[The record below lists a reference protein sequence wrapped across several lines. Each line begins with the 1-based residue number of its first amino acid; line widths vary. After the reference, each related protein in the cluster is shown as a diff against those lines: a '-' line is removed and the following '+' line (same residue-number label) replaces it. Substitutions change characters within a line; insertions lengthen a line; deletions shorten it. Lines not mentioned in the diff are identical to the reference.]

1 MYYRR
6 WTRMHLKP
14 GMKYFMKYGVISP
27 KFDKYAYLLQTENP

>member
-14 GMKYFMKYGVISP
+14 GMKYFMKYGVMNP
-27 KFDKYAYLLQTENP
+27 EYDKFQYLLQQ